1 MTHIKCENCGEEFP
15 EEEIENHRLRCIYT
29 IKDKEMENLIPCEI
43 CNQLIS
49 FETYHQHLLTCYEPS
64 PPLNLNNFPT
74 LGRETSNSLGRETSN
89 TLRRE
94 TSNTL
99 RRETSNTLRRETS
112 NTLGREPSNTL
123 RRETS
128 NTLGRETSNTNLLS
142 DIDRILHNANLLTQH
157 IRGVN
162 NYLSNEINDYENFLE
177 LDGSNELLGV
187 RDVKKV
193 IEPTK
198 ENGTCLICT
207 DNISGLYKTKCGHLF
222 CKECIEEWFKENR
235 KCPVCMK
242 EY

>member
-15 EEEIENHRLRCIYT
+15 EDEIENHRLRCIYT

-74 LGRETSNSLGRETSN
+74 L
-89 TLRRE
+89 RRE
-94 TSNTL
+94 TI
-99 RRETSNTLRRETS
+99 
-112 NTLGREPSNTL
+112 NTLGTQTN
-123 RRETS
+123 
-128 NTLGRETSNTNLLS
+128 NTNLLS
-142 DIDRILHNANLLTQH
+142 NIDRILHNANLLTQH

-177 LDGSNELLGV
+177 LDGSNQLLGV
-187 RDVKKV
+187 RDVKKI

-207 DNISGLYKTKCGHLF
+207 ENISGLFKTSCGHLF

-242 EY
+242 EF

>member
-15 EEEIENHRLRCIYT
+15 EDEIENHRLRCIYT

-49 FETYHQHLLTCYEPS
+49 FESYHQHLLTCYEPS
-64 PPLNLNNFPT
+64 PPLNLTNFP
-74 LGRETSNSLGRETSN
+74 

-94 TSNTL
+94 TI
-99 RRETSNTLRRETS
+99 
-112 NTLGREPSNTL
+112 NTLGTQTN
-123 RRETS
+123 
-128 NTLGRETSNTNLLS
+128 NTNLLS
-142 DIDRILHNANLLTQH
+142 NIDRILHNANLLTQH

-222 CKECIEEWFKENR
+222 CRECIEEWFKENR

-242 EY
+242 EF

>member
-15 EEEIENHRLRCIYT
+15 EDEIENHRLRCIYT

-49 FETYHQHLLTCYEPS
+49 FESYHQHLLTCYEPS
-64 PPLNLNNFPT
+64 PPLNLTNFPT
-74 LGRETSNSLGRETSN
+74 LQRETSN
-89 TLRRE
+89 TLRTE

-99 RRETSNTLRRETS
+99 RGETGNTLRGETSNTDFLS
-112 NTLGREPSNTL
+112 N
-123 RRETS
+123 
-128 NTLGRETSNTNLLS
+128 
-142 DIDRILHNANLLTQH
+142 IDRILHNANLLTQH

-177 LDGSNELLGV
+177 LDRSNQLLGV
-187 RDVKKV
+187 RDVKKI

-207 DNISGLYKTKCGHLF
+207 ENISGLYKTKCGHLF

-242 EY
+242 EF